1 MAWLPKRFPAGRPP
15 GSGDSNNFY
24 RKSVYTK
31 ELGEPQSIF
40 PRNGSDDVEVLA
52 FPRDFSLIDPA
63 GNGFVLLTN
72 GMSDRRMAT
81 PSTAGENIE
90 RRAELMWYVR
100 EPDSNIISNLK
111 WLAEYPF
118 IDNTW
123 LGFGHRIEMPWSPV
137 SGTDFRIF
145 MFLTPIIA
153 PDKRIA
159 EALTIDDD
167 DVTILCV
174 HLISAAEYEFIK
186 TVGLDP
192 FLDMLDKRHYPTVLD
207 PKRTSYV

>member
-1 MAWLPKRFPAGRPP
+1 MAWLPKRIPAGGPP

-100 EPDSNIISNLK
+100 EP
-111 WLAEYPF
+111 
-118 IDNTW
+118 
-123 LGFGHRIEMPWSPV
+123 
-137 SGTDFRIF
+137 
-145 MFLTPIIA
+145 
-153 PDKRIA
+153 
-159 EALTIDDD
+159 
-167 DVTILCV
+167 
-174 HLISAAEYEFIK
+174 
-186 TVGLDP
+186 
-192 FLDMLDKRHYPTVLD
+192 
-207 PKRTSYV
+207 